1 MRLMTLALFVS
12 AAATAFCQSSAP
24 APINPDTLGQLP
36 PGFTQP
42 RVDFSKLPPNWN
54 LVIVKPRETLV
65 LPRILTVQVLSS
77 AAIDPKIIVHPPQSS
92 LGVQPPGT
100 LVAQNLYPNLQLL
113 PIDWPKAK
121 IEQIPTQWPNY
132 KLARIPTEWKVKA
145 VMRLVQNGNAGAVQV
160 PAK

>member
-1 MRLMTLALFVS
+1 MTLALFVC
-12 AAATAFCQSSAP
+12 AATTAFCQSSAP
-24 APINPDTLGQLP
+24 APINPDTLGQLTP
-36 PGFTQP
+36 EFTQP
-42 RVDFSKLPPNWN
+42 GMDFSQLPPNWN
-54 LVIVKPRETLV
+54 LVIVKPRGTLV
-65 LPRILTVQVLSS
+65 LPRTAAGQLRSS

-145 VMRLVQNGNAGAVQV
+145 VMRLVQNGNRVGMQD

>member
-12 AAATAFCQSSAP
+12 AATTAFCQSSAP
-24 APINPDTLGQLP
+24 APINPDTLGQLTP
-36 PGFTQP
+36 EFTQP
-42 RVDFSKLPPNWN
+42 GMDFSKLPPNWN
-54 LVIVKPRETLV
+54 LVIVKPRGTLV
-65 LPRILTVQVLSS
+65 LPRIITVQVLSS

>member
-1 MRLMTLALFVS
+1 MRLVTLALFVC
-12 AAATAFCQSSAP
+12 AATSAFCQSSAP
-24 APINPDTLGQLP
+24 APFNPDTLGQLP
-36 PGFTQP
+36 PEFTQ
-42 RVDFSKLPPNWN
+42 RGMDFSKLQPNWN
-54 LVIVKPRETLV
+54 LTVIKPRGTLV
-65 LPRILTVQVLSS
+65 LPRIATDQLRSS

-100 LVAQNLYPNLQLL
+100 LMAQNLYPNLQLL

-121 IEQIPTQWPNY
+121 LEQIPTQWPNY

-145 VMRLVQNGNAGAVQV
+145 ITRLVQDGNATAVQP